1 MIDREIFYSKK
12 GNSVVAQGYKV
23 GEKSVGKG
31 PNQVTTYSGGK
42 CQCLYTDSTIHTDV
56 YSHQNSTD
64 CILKRVGMFVHTPP
78 PHTTINPGQV
88 LLVASQTAMATEGLN
103 MED

>member
-23 GEKSVGKG
+23 GEKSVSKG

-42 CQCLYTDSTIHTDV
+42 CQCLYTDSIIHTDV

-64 CILKRVGMFVHTPP
+64 CILKRVGAFVYTPP
-78 PHTTINPGQV
+78 PHTQS
-88 LLVASQTAMATEGLN
+88 VAHVNCMSIKLTKQP
-103 MED
+103 